1 MPVRLESDRN
11 DEMALLKPLSAGG
24 WNGREVLGTTESSGC
39 EAARNLAANPLRLAS
54 RDKGDDAAAETASGH
69 SRPERTRG
77 SRRFDGEIY
86 LRHGDLEVV
95 THGLV

>member
-11 DEMALLKPLSAGG
+11 DEIALLKSLSTGG
-24 WNGREVLGTTESSGC
+24 WNGREVLGRTVSSGC
-39 EAARNLAANPLRLAS
+39 EAVRNLAANPARLAG
-54 RDKGDDAAAETASGH
+54 RDKGDDAAAEAASGH
-69 SRPERTRG
+69 SCAKGPG
-77 SRRFDGEIY
+77 GARRLNGEVD